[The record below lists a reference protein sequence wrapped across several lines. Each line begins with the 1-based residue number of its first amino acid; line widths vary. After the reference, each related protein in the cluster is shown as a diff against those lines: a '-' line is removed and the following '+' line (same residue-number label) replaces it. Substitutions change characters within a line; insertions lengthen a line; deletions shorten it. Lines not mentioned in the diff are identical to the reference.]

1 MSLGGHRSL
10 ARRGHVRRGQL
21 LCGRGGCEGALQVHS
36 LVEQFVTD
44 EDDQGK
50 EAELEV
56 AAMLEKTAMLSA
68 IKSPI

>member
-1 MSLGGHRSL
+1 MHR
-10 ARRGHVRRGQL
+10 
-21 LCGRGGCEGALQVHS
+21 

-56 AAMLEKTAMLSA
+56 AAMLEKMAILLE
-68 IKSPI
+68 IKSPF